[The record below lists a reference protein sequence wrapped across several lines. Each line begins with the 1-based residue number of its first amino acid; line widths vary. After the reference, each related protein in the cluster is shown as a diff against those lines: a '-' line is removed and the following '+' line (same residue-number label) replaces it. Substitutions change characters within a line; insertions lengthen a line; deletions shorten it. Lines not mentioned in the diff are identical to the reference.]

1 MATKRKQGQTLSLKG
16 STKIVTEFFEYSVNS
31 ILYQRGVYPPEDFK
45 QVKKYGLTLF
55 TSADDALERY
65 IQNLMKQ
72 VQTWILAG
80 KLDSLALIIMNRD
93 TREVVERWQFDVQV
107 EEPPAEGGAGA
118 PAGKEND
125 GPTSAAAPKAKTE
138 KTNEQV
144 QKDIQDIMRQITSSV
159 TFLPSLEEQYIFTIL
174 TYAKKDTEV
183 PKEWIDSDPH
193 MIIGNAEQVR
203 LRSFSTN
210 RHKVQG
216 LVAYRLGQDVL

>member
-1 MATKRKQGQTLSLKG
+1 MATKRKQSQTLSLKG
-16 STKIVTEFFEYSVNS
+16 STKIVTEFFEYSVNA

-55 TSADDALERY
+55 TSADEALERY
-65 IQNLMKQ
+65 VSNVMKQ

-93 TREVVERWQFDVQV
+93 TREVVERWQFDIQV
-107 EEPPAEGGAGA
+107 EEPLSETG
-118 PAGKEND
+118 GKENE
-125 GPTSAAAPKAKTE
+125 GPTPTAGAAAPKAKVE
-138 KTNEQV
+138 KTPEQV

-159 TFLPSLEEQYIFTIL
+159 TFLPSLEEKYVFTIL

>member
-1 MATKRKQGQTLSLKG
+1 MATKRKQSQTLSLKG

-31 ILYQRGVYPPEDFK
+31 ILYQRGIYPPEDFK

-55 TSADDALERY
+55 TSADEALEQY
-65 IQNLMKQ
+65 VGSVMKQ

-93 TREVVERWQFDVQV
+93 TREVVERWQFDIQV
-107 EEPPAEGGAGA
+107 EEPPAAGA
-118 PAGKEND
+118 AEGGKENE
-125 GPTSAAAPKAKTE
+125 GPSSSSAPLKAKTE
-138 KTNEQV
+138 KTPEQV

-159 TFLPSLEEQYIFTIL
+159 TFLPALEEKYVFTIL

-193 MIIGNAEQVR
+193 MIIGNAEQVK

-210 RHKVQG
+210 RHRVQG
-216 LVAYRLGQDVL
+216 LVAYRLGQDII